1 MSFTPV
7 GTTDTL
13 ETFRTRYN
21 ATNITVVD
29 DSSTSVDI
37 TLATDS
43 LKLSGGTGI
52 ASAISGDVV
61 TFTLS
66 NTGVGAASY
75 GSSTAIPVLA
85 INAQGQITGASTA
98 SISTDLTVI
107 DDASSSATISLA
119 SDSLKLS
126 GGTGIASAISG
137 DTVTFNLSNTAVS
150 AGTFGSSTAIP
161 ILVVDAQGRITGAST
176 ASVSS
181 DLTISDS
188 SSTTEVITVGTET
201 LKFAGGSGLSAAI
214 SSGTVTYSITETGKG
229 KVSSNDSTA
238 GFLNGKLIAGTG
250 VTFTEANDGANE
262 TLTIAASAV
271 KPTITSISPSVIPN
285 TATDIVITGTN
296 FVLTPNVDLIASTG
310 VITQPNTIVRNSATQ
325 LTINATLGTDGD
337 YFIRIEN
344 PDGGAVRS
352 SSAILGVSDAPTWST
367 TAGSL
372 GDLAA
377 GGSTSFAVS
386 GSSDSTVIYELVAGS
401 LPSGYSLNRATGAIT
416 GTENAAT
423 EETTFNFTIRLSD
436 AESQELNRAFSI
448 TVTVGMANS
457 GQFN

>member
-52 ASAISGDVV
+52 VSAISGDVV

-85 INAQGQITGASTA
+85 INAQGQITSASTA
-98 SISTDLTVI
+98 SISTDLTLV
-107 DDASSSATISLA
+107 DDASTAATISLA
-119 SDSLKLS
+119 TDTLKIS
-126 GGTGIASAISG
+126 GGTGTTSAISG
-137 DTVTFNLSNTAVS
+137 DTVTINLDNTAVS
-150 AGTFGSSTAIP
+150 AGSVGSSSAIP
-161 ILVVDAQGRITGAST
+161 VLTIDAQGRITGAST

-188 SSTTEVITVGTET
+188 SSTTEVITLGSES
-201 LKFAGGSGLSAAI
+201 LKFTGSGGVTATI
-214 SSGTVTYSITETGKG
+214 SSGTVTYTFDNKV
-229 KVSSNDSTA
+229 KVSSNDTTP
-238 GFLNGKLIAGTG
+238 GFLNGKLVAGTG

-262 TLTIAASAV
+262 TLTIAASAI

-296 FVLTPNVDLIASTG
+296 YVLTPNVDLIASTG

-325 LTINATLGTDGD
+325 LTINATLSADGD

-352 SSAILGVSDAPTWST
+352 GTAILGVSDAPTWST
-367 TAGSL
+367 ASGSL

-386 GSSDSTVIYELVAGS
+386 GSSDSTVIYELVSGS

>member
-21 ATNITVVD
+21 ATNITIVD
-29 DSSTSVDI
+29 DASGTVDI

-43 LKLSGGTGI
+43 LKISGGTGI
-52 ASAISGDVV
+52 ASAISGDVI
-61 TFTLS
+61 TLS
-66 NTGVGAASY
+66 ASDASTSAKGIASFHSDNFAVSSGAVTIKDGGIIRAEIAADAIDGTKLADNAVNSEHYTDGSIDTAHIGDDQVTAAKLANTSVTAATY
-75 GSSTAIPVLA
+75 GSGSAIPV
-85 INAQGQITGASTA
+85 I
-98 SISTDLTVI
+98 
-107 DDASSSATISLA
+107 
-119 SDSLKLS
+119 
-126 GGTGIASAISG
+126 
-137 DTVTFNLSNTAVS
+137 
-150 AGTFGSSTAIP
+150 
-161 ILVVDAQGRITGAST
+161 VVDAQGRITGVST
-176 ASVSS
+176 AAASS

-188 SSTTEVITVGTET
+188 SSTTEVITLGSEH
-201 LKFAGGSGLSAAI
+201 LKFTGSGGVTATI
-214 SSGTVTYSITETGKG
+214 SSGTVTYTFDNKV
-229 KVSSNDSTA
+229 KVSSNDSTS
-238 GFLNGKLIAGTG
+238 GFLNGKLVAGTG
-250 VTFTEANDGANE
+250 VTFTESNDGSNE
-262 TLTIAASAV
+262 TLTITAAAA

-285 TATDIVITGTN
+285 TATNIVITGTN
-296 FVLTPNVDLIASTG
+296 YVLTPNVDLIASTG

-325 LTINATLGTDGD
+325 LTINVTLGTDGD

-367 TAGSL
+367 ASGSL

-386 GSSDSTVIYELVAGS
+386 GTSDSTVRYDLVSGS
-401 LPSGYSLNRATGAIT
+401 LPSGYSLNTATGAIT
-416 GTENAAT
+416 GTENNAT
-423 EETTFNFTIRLSD
+423 SETTFNFTIRLSD